1 MSSSRAS
8 LLSTSMENSVVHG
21 KKLQNAIK
29 NCSAYQIK
37 IYSFFRTCKPTG
49 DPLIKVTVCLT
60 GKGNKKSL
68 PLFQFVIVEC
78 GAEEFCEPVG
88 YDEAAFGYIFLSF

>member
-1 MSSSRAS
+1 MIKG
-8 LLSTSMENSVVHG
+8 NG
-21 KKLQNAIK
+21 KK

-37 IYSFFRTCKPTG
+37 INSFFRTCKPKG

-60 GKGNKKSL
+60 GKGNRKSHL
-68 PLFQFVIVEC
+68 LFQFVIVEC
-78 GAEEFCEPVG
+78 GADEFCKPVG